1 MGWVGRKCHISK
13 PYKSTQPNLPVGAG
27 RGRWVLE
34 RSSVCESEGE
44 SYVMQIRLGTF
55 VRFWYVALWA
65 SHMYPRG
72 IQHVRS
78 AYVIITIHSV
88 CCVCMCLL
96 CEKKTPRLWAV
107 TASLPHPYRI
117 KLWKIFSV
125 FCVWLWQPPVMT
137 VVPLWFISVT
147 GHCIPFVRHWL
158 KHDRSQTILL
168 GFSHG
173 SQWSKCF
180 DCKTWNVLWIGL
192 LVSERYLC
200 VCRYVVKVCFSVV
213 QIIQIITLCGW

>member
-1 MGWVGRKCHISK
+1 MGWVGRKRHISK

-96 CEKKTPRLWAV
+96 CEKKRLRDFEQWQLHCLICIV
-107 TASLPHPYRI
+107 SNCERSFLSFVYDCGNLLSWRLCLYDSYQLPVIAFR
-117 KLWKIFSV
+117 
-125 FCVWLWQPPVMT
+125 
-137 VVPLWFISVT
+137 
-147 GHCIPFVRHWL
+147 
-158 KHDRSQTILL
+158 LL
-168 GFSHG
+168 GI
-173 SQWSKCF
+173 
-180 DCKTWNVLWIGL
+180 DWNMIDLKQFFWGFPTAASDLNALIAKLGM
-192 LVSERYLC
+192 C
-200 VCRYVVKVCFSVV
+200 
-213 QIIQIITLCGW
+213 CG